1 MSANATPGTK
11 ISGKGTFFQF
21 VRETL
26 DDKRAENIVALDL
39 RGVSSIADEFL
50 IATISNPRQASA
62 IVDTCEK
69 ERKARG
75 LSCLGIEGTGGS
87 SWVVLDYGDLVV
99 HMFTADAR
107 EYYGLEFLWSD
118 AKRID

>member
-11 ISGKGTFFQF
+11 TFFQF

-26 DDKRAENIVALDL
+26 DDKRAEDIVALDL

-75 LSCLGIEGTGGS
+75 LSCLGIEGAGGS

-99 HMFTADAR
+99 HMFTAEAR
-107 EYYGLEFLWSD
+107 EYYGLEYLWSD